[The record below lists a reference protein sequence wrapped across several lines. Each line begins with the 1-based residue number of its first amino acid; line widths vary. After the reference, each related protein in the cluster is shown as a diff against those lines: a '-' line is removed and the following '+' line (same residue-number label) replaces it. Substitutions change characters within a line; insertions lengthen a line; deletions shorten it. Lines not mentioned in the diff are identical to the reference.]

1 MNIILKAILNF
12 IKSIIGKIAYNRQ
25 MSALEDVQKNLEQDI
40 LDSKT
45 KAKNLRKKLKEV
57 PKDKNAKEA
66 SDFVKNFI
74 NKGRK

>member
-45 KAKNLRKKLKEV
+45 KANNLRKKLKEV